1 MKTYSPVEELGS
13 CITDN
18 GIHVDIV
25 LARNVVEL
33 HTGKQAPV
41 LVDADSLVG
50 QVILNLVSTSM
61 APECKDCGVWDEEMY
76 CRVCA
81 SDRYW

>member
-13 CITDN
+13 CITDK

-25 LARNVVEL
+25 LARNIVEL

-50 QVILNLVSTSM
+50 QTILNLVSSSL
-61 APECKDCGVWDEEMY
+61 PQ
-76 CRVCA
+76 
-81 SDRYW
+81 